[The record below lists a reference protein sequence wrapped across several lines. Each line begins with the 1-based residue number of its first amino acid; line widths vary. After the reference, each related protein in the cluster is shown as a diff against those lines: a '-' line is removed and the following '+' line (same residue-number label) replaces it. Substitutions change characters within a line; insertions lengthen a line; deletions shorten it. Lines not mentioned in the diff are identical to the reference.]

1 MANRKNLLKLF
12 AWAVAAIGLA
22 LLSVHLG
29 ELNTKWWIL
38 FLLTT
43 AVILCQWF
51 TIILPSG
58 VQISVDLV
66 VVYFVFLSFGPIP
79 AALTIYLAS
88 IFHQIKRKNPW
99 PRVFFIGGQFI
110 VATLAMAAVFGAV
123 GGQTGSQIL
132 SLINLP
138 KLLLALFTYIFIN
151 DLSVGTYHA
160 IKGDFKVK
168 EIFALTWTD
177 IKLNLMIAPVS
188 LISVYL
194 FAKLGLIGLL
204 SMVIPAGIIG
214 WALITLFKAME
225 KGQEMNLESKITSGF
240 VIILFTALSV
250 SMGIILITIFQ
261 VLAGLASQ
269 LNISGIVITQL
280 FQKLL
285 ANIVIILLITFVI
298 VLLLVR
304 YIIKKMVV
312 KPINKVSQM
321 IKDMAVGSADLTS
334 RIEQTSNDDIGILTQ
349 HFNTFVSKLEN
360 LVRIIISTA
369 NGVASTSEE
378 LAASTEEMNASQ
390 QEISATVQKISQG
403 IGTQVSSVRVTKDA
417 IDDISHSVEQ
427 VSTNAQDSAQ
437 SANQAVEVATQGG
450 ATMMGIVQQMG
461 IIDETMRRLSV
472 VVNDLEKRT
481 DEIGRITE
489 LISSVARRTNLLA
502 LNAAIEAARAGDA
515 GKGFAVVAGEVK
527 KLAERTTGATKEIED
542 LIKEI
547 QGETEQTVLA
557 MKQVAGQ
564 VTEGKDYAAKGNQAF
579 FQIIQAVK
587 LSAERASQISQA
599 TGNQVEG
606 VKKIVKA
613 IEQVAAVAEEAASGM
628 EETAAAQQQQ
638 MASMEEMTS
647 SAQELAHLAEELKQQ
662 VDSFQIKGIEHE

>member
-1 MANRKNLLKLF
+1 MTNRKNLLNLF
-12 AWAVAAIGLA
+12 AWSVAAIGLV
-22 LLSVHLG
+22 LLSLHLG

-38 FLLTT
+38 LLLTV
-43 AVILCQWF
+43 AEILCQWF
-51 TIILPSG
+51 TVILPSG

-66 VVYFVFLSFGPIP
+66 VVYFVFLSFGPVP

-99 PRVFFIGGQFI
+99 PRVFFIGGQF
-110 VATLAMAAVFGAV
+110 VLATLAMAAVFGAV
-123 GGQTGSQIL
+123 GGQTGNQIL
-132 SLINLP
+132 SLVNLP
-138 KLLLALFTYIFIN
+138 KLVLALFTYIFIN

-168 EIFALTWTD
+168 EIFSLTWTD
-177 IKLNLMIAPVS
+177 IKLNLMIVPVS
-188 LISVYL
+188 IISVYL

-204 SMVIPAGIIG
+204 SMVIPTGIIG
-214 WALITLFKAME
+214 WALITLFKAMG

-240 VIILFTALSV
+240 VVILFTALSL
-250 SMGIILITIFQ
+250 SMGIVLVTIFQ
-261 VLAGLASQ
+261 VLTGLASQ
-269 LNISGIVITQL
+269 LNINQIVITQL
-280 FQKLL
+280 FQKILT
-285 ANIVIILLITFVI
+285 NIVVILLITFMI

-304 YIIKKMVV
+304 YIIRKMVV
-312 KPINKVSQM
+312 KPINRISRM
-321 IKDMAVGSADLTS
+321 IKDMAVGSADLTT
-334 RIEQTSNDDIGILTQ
+334 RIDKISNDDIGVLTQ

-360 LVRIIISTA
+360 LVRIIINTA
-369 NGVASTSEE
+369 NGVATTSEE

-390 QEISATVQKISQG
+390 QEISATVQRISQG

-437 SANQAVEVATQGG
+437 SANQAVEMATQGG

-481 DEIGRITE
+481 GEIGRITE

-547 QGETEQTVLA
+547 QSETEQTVLA

-579 FQIIQAVK
+579 SQIIQAVK

-606 VKKIVKA
+606 VKKIAKA

-662 VDSFQIKGIEHE
+662 VDSFQIKGAENE